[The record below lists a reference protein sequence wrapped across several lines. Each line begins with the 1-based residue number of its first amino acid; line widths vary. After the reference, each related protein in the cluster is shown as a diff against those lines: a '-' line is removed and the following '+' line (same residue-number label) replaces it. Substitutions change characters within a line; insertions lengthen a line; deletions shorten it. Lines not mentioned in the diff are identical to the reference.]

1 MRALDLCLLALACL
15 LMMSKEA
22 KGGAPEFIYA
32 IDNITVAAG
41 REAQVKLTSI
51 HLHYIICIETLTF
64 CCEFCPR
71 RILHYTYLI
80 FVNNNKKKPK

>member
-41 REAQVKLTSI
+41 REAQVRFTSI
-51 HLHYIICIETLTF
+51 HLHYIICIVAD
-64 CCEFCPR
+64 
-71 RILHYTYLI
+71 YAQA
-80 FVNNNKKKPK
+80 

>member
-51 HLHYIICIETLTF
+51 HLYHMQ
-64 CCEFCPR
+64 
-71 RILHYTYLI
+71 
-80 FVNNNKKKPK
+80 